1 MQTGIAFPSFT
12 CLGDTPPFENKNE
25 RTTYLCIP
33 YRRFYFLEP
42 RFPLFLRKALS
53 RGALG
58 LAAKIHLFR
67 RRGSGAQGSRLAQGD
82 AWQKCD
88 FAALYYTLLCKYCEE
103 VSRTDGKVTLRHIRV
118 QRHAAGFGR
127 RDITLCCVRVAR
139 SKPDRR
145 KSDFKARSGVERPA
159 LPSRFRSSKSAVFG
173 GGILH
178 FAVEALRRD

>member
-58 LAAKIHLFR
+58 LTAKIHLFR

-103 VSRTDGKVTLRHIRV
+103 VSRTDGKVTSRHDRGWSAPRS
-118 QRHAAGFGR
+118 RHAS
-127 RDITLCCVRVAR
+127 AR
-139 SKPDRR
+139 P
-145 KSDFKARSGVERPA
+145 KARFSVAEYYT
-159 LPSRFRSSKSAVFG
+159 LLWKHCEEISRKN
-173 GGILH
+173 
-178 FAVEALRRD
+178 E

>member
-58 LAAKIHLFR
+58 LTAKIHLFR

-118 QRHAAGFGR
+118 QRHAAAPGTLPLRALRSLGKCAR
-127 RDITLCCVRVAR
+127 RILEVTLGKSAILPRFITLYCVRVA
-139 SKPDRR
+139 K
-145 KSDFKARSGVERPA
+145 K
-159 LPSRFRSSKSAVFG
+159 
-173 GGILH
+173 
-178 FAVEALRRD
+178 